1 MLGLTLWSINFF
13 QSNHDLLGSIAF
25 VLSLGFKQMA
35 LYYSPAMFVFPMM
48 ASVMRAELIPGP
60 YQHDVD
66 SLFSSESACILAG
79 GRGELV
85 NIMTATL
92 VLTIV
97 LLHSVSLLF
106 NIGFVTIATF
116 ILVFSPFLFPPSLL
130 FQSLHRIFPFARG
143 LFEDKVA
150 NFWCALNIVIKL
162 RDLASVPTLAKLA
175 LVTTLVA
182 ILPGIVGML
191 WISHEAGRRQR
202 AIDSLRSKDVAS
214 AEQDEKVAPTLI
226 LLPHALFVSSMAF
239 FLFSFQVHE
248 KSILL
253 PLMPLT
259 LLMGGREAG
268 FARMDWEW
276 AVLMNNVAVFR

>member
-1 MLGLTLWSINFF
+1 MFIHWWPRRVSRTTLLTDCSQFN
-13 QSNHDLLGSIAF
+13 
-25 VLSLGFKQMA
+25 
-35 LYYSPAMFVFPMM
+35 
-48 ASVMRAELIPGP
+48 ASYAPFRIS
-60 YQHDVD
+60 H
-66 SLFSSESACILAG
+66 
-79 GRGELV
+79 
-85 NIMTATL
+85 
-92 VLTIV
+92 
-97 LLHSVSLLF
+97 LF
-106 NIGFVTIATF
+106 NIGMVTIATF
-116 ILVFSPFLFPPSLL
+116 ALVFSPFLFSPVLL
-130 FQSLHRIFPFARG
+130 LQSLHRIFPFARG

-162 RDLASVPTLAKLA
+162 RDIASVSTLAKLA
-175 LVTTLVA
+175 LLTTLLA
-182 ILPGIVGML
+182 ILPGVVGL
-191 WISHEAGRRQR
+191 IWISNEVGRRRR
-202 AIDSLRSKDVAS
+202 ANEVKWPETVLPEGTGIT
-214 AEQDEKVAPTLI
+214 PTLI